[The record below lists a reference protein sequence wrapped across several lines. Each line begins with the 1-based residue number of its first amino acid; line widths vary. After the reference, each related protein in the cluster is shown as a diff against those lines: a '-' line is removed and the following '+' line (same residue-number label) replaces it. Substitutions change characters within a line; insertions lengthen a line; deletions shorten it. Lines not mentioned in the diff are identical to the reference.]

1 MQETVYSGIFYYLGE
16 FRELEVLV
24 RDGRIE
30 RVGMD
35 IRGFPVKRLPGAV
48 LPAGT
53 DIHVH
58 FRDPGETE
66 KEDFETGSL
75 SAIYGGTTT
84 VFDMPN
90 NAVPVDNYEV
100 FREKLARVRGRSYAD
115 FGLYTMFTGSNE
127 EVISR
132 ETSGIKVFMG
142 GSTNSVVV
150 PEIDER
156 KARALDSFNVPV
168 AFHAE
173 DQGCLAA
180 HQVEARDTREYNR
193 SRPLECEVAAG
204 KAVDS
209 LKIRKRVVAHMT
221 YPYLS
226 AESSVVRE
234 VTPHHLLLHDS
245 MGLGPLG
252 KVNPPLRDK
261 PTVEANL
268 EAYLRGYYTV
278 LSSDHAP
285 HTQEDKEEFEYA
297 RAGIVGVET
306 RIPLMLALVK
316 KKVLDMKVLIET
328 ACSNPAEVMGIRKGR
343 IDVGYYADFMC
354 VDLNSMRRVNE
365 ERLHSK
371 NPWTPFNGFDAV
383 FPETVIMRGQTV
395 LDRYEAIEEPLGEFV
410 RDLK

>member
-35 IRGFPVKRLPGAV
+35 IRGFPVKRLPPGAV

-100 FREKLARVRGRSYAD
+100 FREKLARVRGGRSYAD

-156 KARALDSFNVPV
+156 KARPWTHST
-168 AFHAE
+168 
-173 DQGCLAA
+173 CLW
-180 HQVEARDTREYNR
+180 
-193 SRPLECEVAAG
+193 P
-204 KAVDS
+204 
-209 LKIRKRVVAHMT
+209 
-221 YPYLS
+221 
-226 AESSVVRE
+226 
-234 VTPHHLLLHDS
+234 
-245 MGLGPLG
+245 
-252 KVNPPLRDK
+252 
-261 PTVEANL
+261 
-268 EAYLRGYYTV
+268 
-278 LSSDHAP
+278 
-285 HTQEDKEEFEYA
+285 
-297 RAGIVGVET
+297 
-306 RIPLMLALVK
+306 
-316 KKVLDMKVLIET
+316 
-328 ACSNPAEVMGIRKGR
+328 
-343 IDVGYYADFMC
+343 
-354 VDLNSMRRVNE
+354 SMRRTRGGAWRHTRWRQGTRGNTTGPGHWSVRW
-365 ERLHSK
+365 RL
-371 NPWTPFNGFDAV
+371 G
-383 FPETVIMRGQTV
+383 RQ
-395 LDRYEAIEEPLGEFV
+395 
-410 RDLK
+410 